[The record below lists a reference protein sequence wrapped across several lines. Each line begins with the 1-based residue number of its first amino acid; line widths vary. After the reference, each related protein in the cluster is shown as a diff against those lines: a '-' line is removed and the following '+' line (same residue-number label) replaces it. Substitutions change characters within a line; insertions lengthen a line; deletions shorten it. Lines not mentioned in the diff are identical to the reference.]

1 MSITS
6 KITAAATGIAATA
19 AAFAVFAIGAGH
31 SAEPRHPSPAHVV
44 ADSHWGEPSPAPT
57 PIVTDDAHWG

>member
-6 KITAAATGIAATA
+6 KITAATAGIATA
-19 AAFAVFAIGAGH
+19 AAAFAIFAMGAGH
-31 SAEPRHPSPAHVV
+31 SAESRHPNPARVV

-57 PIVTDDAHWG
+57 PIVTDDSHWG